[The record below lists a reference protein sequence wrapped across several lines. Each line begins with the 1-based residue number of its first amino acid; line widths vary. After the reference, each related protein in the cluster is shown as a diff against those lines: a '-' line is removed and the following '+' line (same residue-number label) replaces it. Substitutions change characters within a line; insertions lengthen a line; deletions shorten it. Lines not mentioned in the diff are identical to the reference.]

1 MKTYSSHVF
10 FFPFKWKLDNSK
22 SGIFT
27 DLTDLDSIE
36 YCSPSCWE
44 RVQKAMTE
52 EDATI
57 MYNEKNYFYKFV
69 HPILY
74 DEVNNDRQL
83 IRHFERKELKFQNS
97 NVYYNIKIRSRALP
111 YRLRVD
117 AMNLNVYDTGMGLL
131 SFYLLNEDESQSHP
145 EDILAINQYGRRL
158 MPPFYADIEYR
169 GETAEYLNIEG
180 LYSSKGHKYH
190 EDFNSYTPSYSWHV
204 ASFVQELIDDLASN
218 ISIEPIIDDRMFVLS
233 WYKNNSLT
241 NEFVT
246 KELAHIDDSDFSSF
260 WYKFVFVDG
269 GFETCQNN
277 EMKKELLKKAT
288 YLRWQKS
295 GSLYG
300 ISRYSM
306 VLLTNDTVP
315 PYILTTFNTIYAR
328 MVELTIVQRATL
340 LRFSDEIT
348 SVSSLS
354 RKEVSSIFNHINS
367 LYKEYIRFI
376 NQIYHRDVTAQD
388 QGIELYAILQ
398 DYLKMEDRIK
408 DLDHEFQ
415 ELHEY
420 VSLNEDRNRSQK
432 ATELNYLATFF
443 LPATIITGF
452 FGMNKLS
459 DFCMDNGT
467 HYQVILIIVGIL
479 ATLGIIW
486 NRKIR
491 L

>member
-1 MKTYSSHVF
+1 MKPFSSHVF
-10 FFPFKWKLDNSK
+10 FFPFKWELNNSK

-27 DLTDLDSIE
+27 DCTDLSCID
-36 YCSPSCWE
+36 YCTPSCWE
-44 RVQKAMTE
+44 RIQKATTE
-52 EDATI
+52 DDATI
-57 MYNEKNYFYKFV
+57 IYNEKNYFYKFV

-74 DEVNNDRQL
+74 DDINNDRQL
-83 IRHFERKELKFQNS
+83 IRHFERKELKLPDT
-97 NVYYNIKIRSRALP
+97 NVFYNIKIRNRKLP
-111 YRLRVD
+111 YKLRID
-117 AMNLNVYDTGMGLL
+117 AMNINIYDTGVGLL
-131 SFYLLNEDESQSHP
+131 SFYLLNEDESQSSP

-158 MPPFYADIEYR
+158 MPPFYADIEDR

-180 LYSSKGHKYH
+180 LYSSKRHKYH

-269 GFETCQNN
+269 GFETCQND

-328 MVELTIVQRATL
+328 MVELTIVQRATM

-348 SVSSLS
+348 RVSSLS
-354 RKEVSSIFNHINS
+354 KKEVSSIFDRINS

-376 NQIYHRDVTAQD
+376 NQIYHRDITAQD
-388 QGIELYAILQ
+388 QGIELYDMLQ
-398 DYLKMEDRIK
+398 DYHKMEDRIK

-420 VSLNEDRNRSQK
+420 VSLNEDRSRNQK
-432 ATELNYLATFF
+432 ATELNNLATFF
-443 LPATIITGF
+443 LPATLITGF
-452 FGMNKLS
+452 FGMNKLCDFGFS
-459 DFCMDNGT
+459 DGT
-467 HYQVILIIVGIL
+467 HYQVILIVLGLL